1 MRKTARPTINIAVA
15 SKPPSSAIAWKSG
28 CSGSLQ
34 RLAIPCR
41 TCLSSML
48 RAPAASAIVNA
59 TNATASTDAATSRA
73 LSAGK
78 DSVLATAAEDGG
90 ASGGANEGKRPAAG
104 RAGPARASVDEQR
117 FRLAAHV
124 APCVALRIDRA
135 ATVPNRHLE

>member
-1 MRKTARPTINIAVA
+1 MRKTTRPTINIAVA
-15 SKPPSSAIAWKSG
+15 SRPHSSAIAGKSG

-34 RLAIPCR
+34 RLAISCR
-41 TCLSSML
+41 TCLSSMF

-90 ASGGANEGKRPAAG
+90 ASRDASACERPAARDAG
-104 RAGPARASVDEQR
+104 RAAASVDEQL
-117 FRLAAHV
+117 FLLAAHV
-124 APCVALRIDRA
+124 APCVAKRGDRA
-135 ATVPNRHLE
+135 APVTDRHLE

>member
-1 MRKTARPTINIAVA
+1 MRETARPTINIAVA

-78 DSVLATAAEDGG
+78 DSVLATAAEAGG
-90 ASGGANEGKRPAAG
+90 ASGDVDECNRPAAG
-104 RAGPARASVDEQR
+104 AAGLAGTSVDEQV
-117 FRLAAHV
+117 FLLA
-124 APCVALRIDRA
+124 
-135 ATVPNRHLE
+135 